1 MPARRSQRP
10 PSRINPGAP
19 SSPARAWQ
27 RMLSGR
33 RLDLLDPSPLD
44 VEIEDIAHGL
54 ARVARWNGQTLG
66 EHIYSVAQHTLLV
79 EAIARYRGGLID
91 RRLGLSLLL
100 HDAPEYVIG
109 DIITPFKAVIGD
121 SYKSTEKRLLTAIHV
136 RFGLPRELPSDIVAL
151 IKAADRSAAYLE
163 ATKLAG
169 FSLQEAERFFGP
181 EPHLPAALAHDYI
194 TPWPAAVA
202 EKRYLEQ
209 FSRLAAV

>member
-1 MPARRSQRP
+1 
-10 PSRINPGAP
+10 
-19 SSPARAWQ
+19 
-27 RMLSGR
+27 MLSGR

-44 VEIEDIAHGL
+44 IEIEDIAHGL

-66 EHIYSVAQHTLLV
+66 EHIFSVAQHTLLV
-79 EAIARYRGGLID
+79 EAIARCCLGNID
-91 RRLGLSLLL
+91 RGLGLALLL

-121 SYKSTEKRLLTAIHV
+121 SYKATEKRLLNAIHL

-151 IKAADRSAAYLE
+151 IKTADRSAAYLE

-169 FSLQEAERFFGP
+169 FSLQEAEHFFGP
-181 EPHLPAALAHDYI
+181 APHLSAELAHDYI
-194 TPWPAAVA
+194 APWPVSVA
-202 EKRYLEQ
+202 ERRYLEQ

>member
-1 MPARRSQRP
+1 
-10 PSRINPGAP
+10 
-19 SSPARAWQ
+19 
-27 RMLSGR
+27 MLSGR

-66 EHIYSVAQHTLLV
+66 EHIFSVAQHTLLV
-79 EAIARYRGGLID
+79 EAIASYSHGPID
-91 RRLGLSLLL
+91 RGLGLALLL

-121 SYKSTEKRLLTAIHV
+121 SYKTTEKRLLTAIHT
-136 RFGLPRELPSDIVAL
+136 RFGLPRELPSDLVAV

-169 FSLQEAERFFGP
+169 FGLQEAKHFFGP
-181 EPHLPAALAHDYI
+181 APHLPGALAQDYI
-194 TPWPAAVA
+194 TPWPASVA
-202 EKRYLEQ
+202 EKRYLEK